1 MKRNSSNKIKVIAIV
16 GATASGKT
24 AYSIELAKKTDAE
37 IISAD
42 SRLVYKGMDIGTA
55 KPTLEERCGI
65 THHLIDIVEP
75 DFEYSAGLYKQQAQ
89 EIIEKIHSKGK
100 TPIIVGGTGLYIDML
115 LRGFDM
121 PKIEAD
127 KELRNSLKT
136 KSQEELYEI
145 LNKQDSQGAAD
156 IDPHDT
162 KKIIR
167 AIELIEKTGKKLNDI
182 RSKSQSPYE
191 IQWIGRNFERKELY
205 ERINKRVDLMI
216 EQGLVEETK
225 GLIKKYGKAPNII
238 NTIGYKEICAFLD
251 NQCSLDEAKE
261 TLKQNTR
268 RYAKRQMTWFR
279 KFDDIEWNIFPE
291 KLKK

>member
-1 MKRNSSNKIKVIAIV
+1 MKKNSSDKIKVIAIV

-24 AYSIELAKKTDAE
+24 AYSIELAKKTDSE

-55 KPTLEERCGI
+55 KPTIKERCGI
-65 THHLIDIVEP
+65 PHYLIDIVEP
-75 DFEYSAGLYKQQAQ
+75 DFEYSAGLYKQQAE

-115 LRGFDM
+115 LRGYDT
-121 PKIEAD
+121 PQIEAD
-127 KELRNSLKT
+127 KALREEL
-136 KSQEELYEI
+136 KSKPQEELYGM
-145 LNKQDSQGAAD
+145 LQNKDPQGALS
-156 IDPHDT
+156 IDPNDT

-167 AIELIEKTGKKLNDI
+167 AIELIEKTGKKLDDI
-182 RSKSQSPYE
+182 RSKSQTQYDVE
-191 IQWIGRNFERKELY
+191 WIGRNFERKELY
-205 ERINKRVDLMI
+205 ERINKRVDIMI

-225 GLIKKYGKAPNII
+225 HLISLYGKAPNIV
-238 NTIGYKEICAFLD
+238 NTIGYKEICAYLD
-251 NQCSLDEAKE
+251 NECSLEDAKE

-279 KFDDIEWNIFPE
+279 KYNDIEWNIYPD